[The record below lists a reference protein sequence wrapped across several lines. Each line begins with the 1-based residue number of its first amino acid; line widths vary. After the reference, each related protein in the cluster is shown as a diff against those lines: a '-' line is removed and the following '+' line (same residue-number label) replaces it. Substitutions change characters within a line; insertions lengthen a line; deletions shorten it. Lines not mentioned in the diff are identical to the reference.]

1 MKSVLKDYANGG
13 NDVKQPDKG
22 LVNEWLRICMEL
34 KHSVKGLFTDVSSIL
49 KRDSMITKQKLLFF
63 GGYILE
69 YTDLEKQKDFVQK
82 LIPSEIMDTD
92 VIGFVAAHIDILK
105 DCDISDEFKEKVKHL
120 GETTMKDDKGIR
132 TIYDAMGIEID
143 GEEESEEA

>member
-1 MKSVLKDYANGG
+1 
-13 NDVKQPDKG
+13 
-22 LVNEWLRICMEL
+22 MEL

-92 VIGFVAAHIDILK
+92 VIGFVAAHIDTLK

-120 GETTMKDDKGIR
+120 AETSMKDDKQIKMVCETLGV
-132 TIYDAMGIEID
+132 EISTED
-143 GEEESEEA
+143 EESKTDVDASE